1 MEKGRWDPVKT
12 VRTPECKVPKLLE
25 GHKYKFRVVAE
36 SPNGDSEP
44 LETGEPITAKNPF
57 GELQWLAFFVSHQI
71 FFETVHFEILHA
83 YCDGKITASSSGDK
97 NTIWAASWQTQQ
109 NGMCVQ
115 WILRSAWALAQS
127 DQSIRCPHEES
138 LGP

>member
-44 LETGEPITAKNPF
+44 LETDEPITAKNPF
-57 GELQWLAFFVSHQI
+57 GKLVNI
-71 FFETVHFEILHA
+71 PVI
-83 YCDGKITASSSGDK
+83 G
-97 NTIWAASWQTQQ
+97 
-109 NGMCVQ
+109 
-115 WILRSAWALAQS
+115 
-127 DQSIRCPHEES
+127 
-138 LGP
+138 